1 MLFRMEPRAMARSEQ
16 DAPKYRSPKRVL
28 ARAFE
33 ISRDLWKRKYEL
45 LREELKALR
54 TDVRDLRRSREHWR
68 AKAAVLEQRAKE
80 LQTQLKQQVEP
91 PPPAL
96 S

>member
-1 MLFRMEPRAMARSEQ
+1 MEPRAMARTEQ

-54 TDVRDLRRSREHWR
+54 TDVRDLRRSRELWR
-68 AKAAVLEQRAKE
+68 AKAEVLEQKAKE
-80 LQTQLKQQVEP
+80 LQTQLKKQVES

>member
-1 MLFRMEPRAMARSEQ
+1 MEPRAMALIEQ
-16 DAPKYRSPKRVL
+16 EAPRYRSPKRVL

-33 ISRDLWKRKYEL
+33 ISRDLWKGKYNL

-54 TDVRDLRRSREHWR
+54 TDVRDLRRSRQHWR
-68 AKAAVLEQRAKE
+68 AKAEALEQKAKE
-80 LQTQLKQQVEP
+80 LQTQLKQRVEP
-91 PPPAL
+91 SPPAL

>member
-1 MLFRMEPRAMARSEQ
+1 MARSEDGTQ
-16 DAPKYRSPKRVL
+16 EAPRYRSPKRVL

-33 ISRDLWKRKYEL
+33 ISRDLWKEKYKL
-45 LREELKALR
+45 LQKELKALR
-54 TDVRDLRRSREHWR
+54 TDVRDLRRSRELWR
-68 AKAAVLEQRAKE
+68 AKAEVLEQKANE